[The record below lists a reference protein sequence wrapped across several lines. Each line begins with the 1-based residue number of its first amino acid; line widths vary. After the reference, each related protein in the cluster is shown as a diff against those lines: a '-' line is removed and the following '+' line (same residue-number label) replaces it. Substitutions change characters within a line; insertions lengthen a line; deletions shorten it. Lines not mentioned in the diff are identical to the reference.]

1 MSKFSG
7 LFAYSSSSSPAKNLH
22 PLSYSPKGLSPSG
35 ISRYIY
41 PTGRPSTV
49 ILSLAKHP
57 PASFQSVRRSFMLF
71 AGIKNFFSFFI
82 LFFFFAGNV
91 QLTADL
97 AVIFP
102 KYSLFKFT
110 FYQFQEF
117 LLSHEPVEKI
127 LQSSLISYFREKF
140 LMIRTP
146 DDRILRVVI

>member
-1 MSKFSG
+1 MVIQYRGHGLVALSLLIGYTAQCIWKSISG
-7 LFAYSSSSSPAKNLH
+7 SIIRYSSFCSLLHLFIYSSSVA
-22 PLSYSPKGLSPSG
+22 
-35 ISRYIY
+35 
-41 PTGRPSTV
+41 
-49 ILSLAKHP
+49 
-57 PASFQSVRRSFMLF
+57 
-71 AGIKNFFSFFI
+71 
-82 LFFFFAGNV
+82 NV

-117 LLSHEPVEKI
+117 LFSHEPVEKI

>member
-1 MSKFSG
+1 M
-7 LFAYSSSSSPAKNLH
+7 YKNRQH
-22 PLSYSPKGLSPSG
+22 PVFFLRMHQCCIKQ
-35 ISRYIY
+35 I
-41 PTGRPSTV
+41 
-49 ILSLAKHP
+49 
-57 PASFQSVRRSFMLF
+57 SVRNTVLYYLWRISSDSSLYVSVKRNTF
-71 AGIKNFFSFFI
+71 GI
-82 LFFFFAGNV
+82 LFVHILFVFMIIGNV

>member
-1 MSKFSG
+1 MLLWVNSSKTG
-7 LFAYSSSSSPAKNLH
+7 LTCSRNIGSDHFAL
-22 PLSYSPKGLSPSG
+22 
-35 ISRYIY
+35 
-41 PTGRPSTV
+41 
-49 ILSLAKHP
+49 
-57 PASFQSVRRSFMLF
+57 
-71 AGIKNFFSFFI
+71 I
-82 LFFFFAGNV
+82 LFISSYLLNDNV

-117 LLSHEPVEKI
+117 LFSHEPVEKI